1 MQPMDRD
8 TFLELFRKSPGVR
21 ELRLAPGATV
31 FRQGDPGDAAFVVA
45 SGKLGI
51 FRESS
56 TGQEMIAQRGYGHLV
71 GEMAL
76 FGHKRRSASLVALD
90 DSSLLRLDAEDVLRL
105 MRAEPELAIAI
116 NGLLVARLQELM
128 ERNLEDKNR
137 QLDAGRLELEAAM
150 RELQAVVD
158 RSAQGIVCLGASGQL
173 RFRNARVAELLG
185 LPPGRGLDVSAL
197 PAALRRWLRDGRGA
211 EALLV
216 DGRTLLAEAEALPAG
231 GRVVFLTAREEVGRM
246 ARALS
251 EDGATFTV
259 EDILGVSAPIV
270 AVREHV
276 RRAART
282 DSSVLIEGET
292 GTGKELAA
300 QAIHNASNRWH
311 RPFVP
316 INCAAI
322 PQELL
327 ESELFGHEKG
337 AFTGASTQ
345 RSGKFEQAQG
355 GTLFLDEI
363 GDMPIALQ
371 AKILRVLQERKV
383 HRLGGRRGIAL
394 DVRIV
399 AATNVD
405 LAAAVATGAFRRDLY
420 YRIAVLRVCLPPL
433 RERKSDIPLL
443 AQRFLERLAARQNKR
458 LARLSPGAESRLLH
472 HAWPGNVRELEN
484 VLEREVSLAGPQD
497 EVLRRVE
504 LPAAPPAG
512 GGDKEAIVPL
522 EQLETQAIRR
532 ALQATGGHVEKAAMA
547 LGISRASVFRK
558 LKRYGIDRKQ
568 P

>member
-1 MQPMDRD
+1 
-8 TFLELFRKSPGVR
+8 
-21 ELRLAPGATV
+21 
-31 FRQGDPGDAAFVVA
+31 
-45 SGKLGI
+45 
-51 FRESS
+51 
-56 TGQEMIAQRGYGHLV
+56 
-71 GEMAL
+71 
-76 FGHKRRSASLVALD
+76 
-90 DSSLLRLDAEDVLRL
+90 
-105 MRAEPELAIAI
+105 
-116 NGLLVARLQELM
+116 
-128 ERNLEDKNR
+128 
-137 QLDAGRLELEAAM
+137 
-150 RELQAVVD
+150 
-158 RSAQGIVCLGASGQL
+158 
-173 RFRNARVAELLG
+173 
-185 LPPGRGLDVSAL
+185 
-197 PAALRRWLRDGRGA
+197 
-211 EALLV
+211 
-216 DGRTLLAEAEALPAG
+216 
-231 GRVVFLTAREEVGRM
+231 
-246 ARALS
+246 
-251 EDGATFTV
+251 
-259 EDILGVSAPIV
+259 
-270 AVREHV
+270 
-276 RRAART
+276 
-282 DSSVLIEGET
+282 
-292 GTGKELAA
+292 
-300 QAIHNASNRWH
+300 
-311 RPFVP
+311 
-316 INCAAI
+316 
-322 PQELL
+322 
-327 ESELFGHEKG
+327 
-337 AFTGASTQ
+337 
-345 RSGKFEQAQG
+345 
-355 GTLFLDEI
+355 LFLDEI